1 MNSEDT
7 LGRISQV
14 FNQHRHLLLFGAPG
28 IFLLLIGMALGV
40 HVVDIFLRKHA
51 LLVGS
56 AMISVLLSIIGSLAL
71 FTGTILQFVRGL
83 VAEMA
88 HSQDSASHVPSIWDE
103 GLQFVKRRPLVL
115 FGGLGTI
122 LLVAGVTWG
131 GRVVALMRQTR
142 GLAMGSALIC
152 MLLSI
157 IGSLGIL
164 AGIILQSVRGLL
176 ADLARTRTGK

>member
-1 MNSEDT
+1 MDSEDT
-7 LGRISQV
+7 LGKISQV
-14 FNQHRHLLLFGAPG
+14 LYQHHYLLLLGAPG
-28 IFLLLIGMALGV
+28 IFFLLVGMALGV
-40 HVVDIFLRKHA
+40 RVVDIFLRKHA

-71 FTGTILQFVRGL
+71 FTGTILHFVRWL

-88 HSQDSASHVPSIWDE
+88 HPQDTASHGLSIWDDV
-103 GLQFVKRRPLVL
+103 LQFVKRRPLML
-115 FGGLGTI
+115 FGGPGTV

-131 GRVVALMRQTR
+131 MRVVAIMRQTR
-142 GLAMGSALIC
+142 GLAVGSALIC

-176 ADLARTRTGK
+176 ADLAQTRLGR